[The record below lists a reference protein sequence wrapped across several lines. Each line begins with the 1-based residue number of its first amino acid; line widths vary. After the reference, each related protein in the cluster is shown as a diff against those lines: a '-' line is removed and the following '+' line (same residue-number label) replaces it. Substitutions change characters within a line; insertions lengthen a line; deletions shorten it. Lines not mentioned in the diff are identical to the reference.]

1 MQKFTSHLIS
11 KHLQHEK
18 SAPDV
23 LQRVTGKIKFR
34 LNVSKCAFCK
44 HLHIFWNFHE
54 IDIFDASNS
63 FGQKTSQNLRIL
75 SRSLSDRP
83 ATNPLC
89 HAQTLG
95 KMGSSPQF
103 ETKNFIFIIV
113 ECSDETRFCVSHE
126 GIPIGLGRLFFTG
139 IALAIKIPSQNEE
152 APHYEKLLLTKYT
165 DSTLTL
171 REACLPIYTHHTMV
185 PFISISYLP
194 HHS

>member
-34 LNVSKCAFCK
+34 LNVSKCAVCK

-83 ATNPLC
+83 VTNPLC
-89 HAQTLG
+89 HAQTLR
-95 KMGSSPQF
+95 KMGSLQL
-103 ETKNFIFIIV
+103 ETQNFIFIIL
-113 ECSDETRFCVSHE
+113 ESSDETRICVSHK
-126 GIPIGLGRLFFTG
+126 GIPIGLGKLCFTG
-139 IALAIKIPSQNEE
+139 IALAIKNI
-152 APHYEKLLLTKYT
+152 KKRG
-165 DSTLTL
+165 STTL
-171 REACLPIYTHHTMV
+171 
-185 PFISISYLP
+185 
-194 HHS
+194 

>member
-34 LNVSKCAFCK
+34 LNVSKCAVCK

-83 ATNPLC
+83 VTNPLC
-89 HAQTLG
+89 HAQTLR
-95 KMGSSPQF
+95 KMGSLQL
-103 ETKNFIFIIV
+103 ETQNFIFIIL
-113 ECSDETRFCVSHE
+113 ESSDETRFCVSHK
-126 GIPIGLGRLFFTG
+126 GIPIGLGRLYFTG
-139 IALAIKIPSQNEE
+139 IALAINKTSKKKRLHQVVKRF
-152 APHYEKLLLTKYT
+152 H
-165 DSTLTL
+165 
-171 REACLPIYTHHTMV
+171 
-185 PFISISYLP
+185 
-194 HHS
+194 

>member
-44 HLHIFWNFHE
+44 HLHIFWNFRE

-63 FGQKTSQNLRIL
+63 FGQKTSQNLQIL

-83 ATNPLC
+83 VTNPLC
-89 HAQTLG
+89 HVQTFR
-95 KMGSSPQF
+95 KMGSPKL

-126 GIPIGLGRLFFTG
+126 GIPIGLGRLYFTG
-139 IALAIKIPSQNEE
+139 IALALKKTI
-152 APHYEKLLLTKYT
+152 TKRG
-165 DSTLTL
+165 STTL
-171 REACLPIYTHHTMV
+171 
-185 PFISISYLP
+185 
-194 HHS
+194 